1 MITFG
6 LLFIG
11 ELGDKTQLIVFNLA
25 LDYKKF
31 YKVGIGATVAFA
43 LLVTIGVFFG
53 AVITK
58 FIPLFIISIVSGL
71 VFIIIGIFET
81 RDLKEL
87 YLNHKL
93 KKQGGEISSVK
104 GAEPEENKFSRL
116 KKNPYA
122 AGFGFIFLM
131 ELGDKTQILTIT
143 LASIYSFPIEVWL
156 GSFFALISVAWMGIL
171 IGSIIARKVPKL
183 YLKIVSIS
191 LFLFVGVLILVTSF

>member
-1 MITFG
+1 MNIEVLLITFG

-43 LLVTIGVFFG
+43 LLVTMGVFFG
-53 AVITK
+53 AVITN

-71 VFIIIGIFET
+71 VFIIIGILET

-93 KKQGGEISSVK
+93 KKQGGEIS
-104 GAEPEENKFSRL
+104 NL
-116 KKNPYA
+116 KKEEP
-122 AGFGFIFLM
+122 
-131 ELGDKTQILTIT
+131 
-143 LASIYSFPIEVWL
+143 AS
-156 GSFFALISVAWMGIL
+156 LIKAML
-171 IGSIIARKVPKL
+171 
-183 YLKIVSIS
+183 
-191 LFLFVGVLILVTSF
+191 LVT